1 MSDLELRAI
10 KAERAK
16 HEVATALYICAAV
29 AGYSIGGWQG
39 FLVFLLFAAVAS
51 NA

>member
-1 MSDLELRAI
+1 MNDMEYRAV
-10 KAERAK
+10 KAEREK
-16 HEVATALYICAAV
+16 HELATALFICAIV

-39 FLVFLLFAAVAS
+39 FLVFLLFACIAS

>member
-1 MSDLELRAI
+1 MSDLELKVM
-10 KAERAK
+10 KAERARD
-16 HEVATALYICAAV
+16 EMATALFICAIV
-29 AGYSIGGWQG
+29 AGYSVGGWQG

>member
-1 MSDLELRAI
+1 MESEIRAM

-16 HEVATALYICAAV
+16 GELAVALYVCAAI

-39 FLVFLLFAAVAS
+39 FLVFLLFAAIAS

>member
-1 MSDLELRAI
+1 MSDLEL
-10 KAERAK
+10 KVVMAERAK
-16 HEVATALYICAAV
+16 HELATALFICAAV
-29 AGYSIGGWQG
+29 AGYSIGGWEG